1 MVLHLRE
8 MMRRSGSMLRDIDP
22 LLTPDLLHALASAG
36 HGDRVVI
43 VDANFP
49 AAATARRL
57 VRTPGITATAML
69 EAILSV
75 LPIDDFI
82 PEPVAVMQV
91 VGDPSATPDVV
102 AEFAAILKRNG
113 LAAAARLE
121 RNDFYRAAAD
131 SFVIV
136 QTGERRLYGNVLL
149 TKGVIRV

>member
-1 MVLHLRE
+1 
-8 MMRRSGSMLRDIDP
+8 MLRGLDP

-57 VRTPGITATAML
+57 VRAPGVAATAML
-69 EAILSV
+69 EAVLSV
-75 LPIDDFI
+75 LPVDDFE
-82 PEPVAVMQV
+82 PDPVAVMQV
-91 VGDPSATPDVV
+91 VGDPSATPEAVRD
-102 AEFAAILKRNG
+102 FTSILQRRG
-113 LAAAARLE
+113 LPAPARLA
-121 RNDFYRAAAD
+121 RHDFYRAAAD

-149 TKGVIRV
+149 TKGVIQQ